1 MKQKERIV
9 ILLLA
14 SINFTHILDF
24 MIMMPLGNYLMPF
37 FHISPKQFSFL
48 VGAYTL
54 SASVSGFTA
63 AFFVD
68 RYDRKK
74 VLLFGYV
81 GFLVGTLACGF
92 APTYGL
98 LLFARL
104 FAGLFGG
111 LIGAQVLSIISD
123 VFGYERRGAAMGAVM
138 SSFAIASTIG
148 VPFSLYLANIFSWHA
163 PFILVGLLG
172 IVIVPLVTKFIP
184 NITAHIQNRNK
195 NAHRFQALI
204 NVIESREQ
212 SLALV
217 FSCLVMMGHFLIIP
231 FINPYLEFN
240 KGFSRNLT
248 PMIYL
253 FGGIASFFSAI
264 VLGRFSDKTGKLKVF
279 SYSVLFSFIMVWII
293 TNMPMIPFSLVI
305 VLFVIWFTVATSRA
319 VTAQAMISNVVH
331 ADQRGSFMSFNSSVQ
346 QLGTAIA
353 SFIAGFVV
361 IKDNFGKLHRYEW
374 VGYISVVVLL
384 LALMLG
390 RWLFAGMD
398 KKAVAE
404 LSPK

>member
-1 MKQKERIV
+1 MNRKERII
-9 ILLLA
+9 ILLLS

-24 MIMMPLGNYLMPF
+24 MIMMPLGNYLMPYF
-37 FHISPKQFSFL
+37 QISPKQFSFL

-54 SASVSGFTA
+54 SAAFSGFTA

-68 RYDRKK
+68 HYDRKK

-81 GFLVGTLACGF
+81 GFLLGTLACGF

-98 LLFARL
+98 LLFARF

-111 LIGAQVLSIISD
+111 LIAAQVLSIISD
-123 VFGYERRGAAMGAVM
+123 IFPYERRGAAMGAVM
-138 SSFAIASTIG
+138 SSFAVASTIG
-148 VPFSLYLANIFSWHA
+148 VPFALYLANIFSWHA

-172 IVIVPLVTKFIP
+172 ILIVPLVMRFVP
-184 NITAHIQNRNK
+184 NITAHIQIQNE
-195 NAHRFQALI
+195 NAHRFQALF
-204 NVIESREQ
+204 NVLENREQ
-212 SLALV
+212 ILALL

-253 FGGIASFFSAI
+253 FGGIAAFFSAI
-264 VLGRFSDKTGKLKVF
+264 TLGKFSDRVGKLRVF
-279 SYSVLFSFIMVWII
+279 SYSILFSFIMVWII
-293 TNMPMIPFSLVI
+293 TNLPAIPFSLVI
-305 VLFVIWFTVATSRA
+305 VLFVLWFTVATSRG

-353 SFIAGFVV
+353 SFVSGFVV
-361 IKDNFGKLHRYEW
+361 IKDTAGKLHHYEW
-374 VGYISVVVLL
+374 LGYISIAVLL

-398 KKAVAE
+398 KKAIA
-404 LSPK
+404 LQPK